1 VLEPVPF
8 ALAATGC
15 PPHAELAV
23 SLAGAFH
30 DVDAPALDEALDRL
44 ALCVPDAS
52 PADPAAG
59 LRAVSELWRQDVL
72 PEASPPTGDVDL
84 DCLSIDRALVAG
96 RAHPLVQALLAVEAG
111 RRRGLA
117 LGLVSN
123 GVDHCVAHTQLDAPV
138 VVRVPDGCL
147 ADGRNLA
154 PVLSWRCAHEACA
167 LLLDEL
173 EDRMLRCHRVG
184 EALRAAE
191 LRLCLPIDDEA
202 IERATARLNRVR
214 ARLN

>member
-30 DVDAPALDEALDRL
+30 DVDAEALDESLARL
-44 ALCVPDAS
+44 ALRIPDSA

-59 LRAVSELWRQDVL
+59 LRAVAELWRQGALPDPC
-72 PEASPPTGDVDL
+72 PEAGDVDL
-84 DCLSIDRALVAG
+84 DCLAIDRALLAG

-111 RRRGLA
+111 RRRGLS

-138 VVRVPDGCL
+138 VVGVPSGRL

-167 LLLDEL
+167 LLLDEM
-173 EDRMLRCHRVG
+173 ERRMLLCDRLG

-191 LRLCLPIDDEA
+191 LRLCLPLDERGM
-202 IERATARLNRVR
+202 ERATTRLNRVR